1 MPSRI
6 RTALVIL
13 AALALGACHSSS
25 DDPPASPP
33 PPPPPPPTP
42 GVVGLDARPSNT
54 TCIAPPRPTTTVDV
68 DLVREFAGLTF
79 SQPLGM
85 MQAPG
90 DASRWFVLEKTGRV
104 RVFADDPAT
113 TTFMPDFINLPSP
126 PLDTDSE
133 GGLLGMAFHPDYQ
146 SNGQVFLS
154 WTDVGAPMTS
164 IIARFTVN
172 VGGQTLDTGS
182 RTEILRLE
190 QDFENHNGGNIAF
203 GPDGRLYIGFGDG
216 GSGGD
221 PNSRAQETRNM
232 LGDMLRIDVNG
243 ALPYTVPSDNPFFDP
258 IVPNARCPADPDTL
272 LDDCPEIYAWGLRN
286 PWRFSFDR
294 ATGELWLGDVGQG
307 TREEIDIIE
316 RGGNY
321 GWDCREGNVAHG
333 AAAPSCATATGL
345 RDPVHDYPR
354 TEGVSVTGGYVYRGS
369 DIPELVGNY
378 LFADFGS
385 GRLWRLVDNGTGGFN
400 SELLLAT
407 GLSVSSFGETVD
419 GELYI
424 VDINGGLYRIARG
437 SGTGGTN
444 TMPDRLSAT
453 GCMLSGDPSRPGPGL
468 IQYSVQAPFWSD
480 GAAKERWL
488 ALPNGT
494 AVTVAA
500 DGDFTFP
507 TGSVLVKQFRLG
519 GALIE
524 TRLLMRHTDG
534 SWAGYSYEWDTGLND
549 GLLVDSG
556 RIERIGSQDWL
567 YPSTGQCDVCHT
579 ATAGRTLGLE
589 IQQLNGSLTY
599 AATGRT
605 ANQLATLAGIGVLAN
620 PVGDPATLPNLS
632 DPYVAGPAIVTR
644 ARSWLHTNCAQ
655 CHRPGG
661 PTSSDMDL
669 RFATALNQTNACDVP
684 PTLGDLGLGASARII
699 APGNGDL
706 SVLVARINRRDA
718 NGMPPLA
725 SHLVDTAGVAL
736 IDSWI
741 DGLASC
747 L

>member
-1 MPSRI
+1 M
-6 RTALVIL
+6 L
-13 AALALGACHSSS
+13 AAVVLGACRSSS
-25 DDPPASPP
+25 DPPPSPP

-68 DLVREFAGLTF
+68 DLVREFAALSF

-90 DASRWFVLEKTGRV
+90 DASRWYVLEKTGRV
-104 RVFADDPAT
+104 RVFAANPAT
-113 TTFMPDFINLPSP
+113 TTFMPDFINLPTIT

-154 WTDVGAPMTS
+154 WTDVGTPMTS

-172 VGGQTLDTGS
+172 AGGQTLNTGS
-182 RTEILRLE
+182 RMIILQLE
-190 QDFENHNGGNIAF
+190 QDFQNHNGGNIAF

-216 GSGGD
+216 GDGGD
-221 PNSRAQETRNM
+221 PLSRAQETRNM
-232 LGDMLRIDVNG
+232 LGDLLRIDVNG
-243 ALPYTVPSDNPFFDP
+243 AMPYTVPSDNPFFNP
-258 IVPNARCPADPDTL
+258 AAPNSTCPANPDTL
-272 LDDCPEIYAWGLRN
+272 LYNCPEIYAWGFRN

-294 ATGELWLGDVGQG
+294 DTGELWVGDVGQG
-307 TREEIDIIE
+307 AREEIDLVE

-321 GWDCREGNVAHG
+321 GWDCREGTLAHG
-333 AAAPSCATATGL
+333 AAAPSCTTATGL
-345 RDPVHDYPR
+345 IGPVHDYPR
-354 TEGVSVTGGYVYRGS
+354 SEGASVTGGFVYRGS
-369 DIPELVGNY
+369 DIPELYGNY
-378 LFADFGS
+378 LFADYVS
-385 GRLWRLVDNGTGGFN
+385 GRLWRLVDNGSGGFT

-407 GLSVSSFGETVD
+407 GRSVSSFGEAAN
-419 GELYI
+419 GELYL
-424 VDINGGLYRIARG
+424 VDIQNGGLYRIARG
-437 SGTGGTN
+437 SGSGGTN
-444 TMPDRLSAT
+444 TVPARLSAT
-453 GCMLSGDPSRPGPGL
+453 GCMQSGDPSRPGPGL
-468 IQYSVQAPFWSD
+468 IPYSVQAPFWSD
-480 GAAKERWL
+480 GATKDRWL

-494 AVTVAA
+494 TVTVAA

-534 SWAGYSYEWDTGLND
+534 SWAGYSYEWDAAQND
-549 GLLVDSG
+549 GLLVDG
-556 RIERIGSQDWL
+556 GKTERIGSQDWI
-567 YPSTGQCDVCHT
+567 YPSTGQCDICHT
-579 ATAGRTLGLE
+579 AAAGRTLGLE

-605 ANQLATLAGIGVLAN
+605 ANQLATLAGISVLAN
-620 PVGDPATLPNLS
+620 PVGDPATLPSLS
-632 DPYVAGPAIVTR
+632 NPYVAGPAIAMR

-661 PTSSDMDL
+661 PTPSDMDL
-669 RFATALNQTNACDVP
+669 RFATALGLTNACGVA
-684 PTLGDLGLGASARII
+684 PTFGALGLGAGARII
-699 APGNGDL
+699 APGNADL
-706 SVLVARINRRDA
+706 SVLVARIGRRDA

-736 IDSWI
+736 IDGWI
-741 DGLASC
+741 DGLANC